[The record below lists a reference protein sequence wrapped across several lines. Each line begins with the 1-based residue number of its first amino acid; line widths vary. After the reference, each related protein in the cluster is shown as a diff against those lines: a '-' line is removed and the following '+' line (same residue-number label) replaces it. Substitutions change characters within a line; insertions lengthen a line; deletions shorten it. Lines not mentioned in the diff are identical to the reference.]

1 MIHSRVDFV
10 QVREKDLSDKEAFS
24 LLSRALELSRGTK
37 CKILLNGRAD
47 IALAAG
53 AHGVHLPSQGLQV
66 RDIKH
71 WVPAD
76 FIIGVSVH
84 SLREA
89 GAAVRQGADYLLL
102 GPIYPTESKLRYGDP
117 IGIKYL
123 RRACSRL
130 RIPVFGLGGIGPEL
144 IHPVLRAGAAGVAGI
159 GLFQKHLQEWQT
171 VRDSLQWRRGNT
183 SV

>member
-1 MIHSRVDFV
+1 MATIRRVIHSKIDFV
-10 QVREKDLSDKEAFS
+10 QVREKDLSDREAFS
-24 LLSRALELSRGTK
+24 LLSRVLGLSRGAN
-37 CKILLNGRAD
+37 CKVLLNGRAD

-66 RDIKH
+66 RDIKP
-71 WVPAD
+71 WVPSG

-89 GAAVRQGADYLLL
+89 GAAVRQGAHYLLL
-102 GPIYPTESKLRYGDP
+102 GPIYPTESKLGYGNP
-117 IGIKYL
+117 LGIKYF

-144 IHPVLRAGAAGVAGI
+144 IQPVLRAGAAGVAGI
-159 GLFQKHLQEWQT
+159 GLYQKHFREWKT
-171 VRDSLQWRRGNT
+171 IRDSM
-183 SV
+183 